1 MVKEGEERIKKDL
14 KGIEVFF
21 MVLVVHNTRE
31 RGEITENDKVLA
43 HYTIVGWSGLDSHTT
58 LKIVLCK

>member
-1 MVKEGEERIKKDL
+1 MMKEGEERIKKDL

-21 MVLVVHNTRE
+21 MVLIVHNTRE

-43 HYTIVGWSGLDSHTT
+43 HYTIVGWSGLDSQTK
-58 LKIVLCK
+58 LKIVFCI